1 MATFAISFEGQIKN
15 FLNVLDTVNVVNIAK
30 VDSPEL
36 FFIEKRKR
44 ISQAVSVMAQVDDI
58 TLQVIYEGK

>member
-1 MATFAISFEGQIKN
+1 M
-15 FLNVLDTVNVVNIAK
+15 DTVNILNIAK
-30 VDSPEL
+30 IESQEL

-44 ISQAVSVMAQVDDI
+44 ISQAVSVSAQVDDI